1 MQTWEDEHS
10 ERQSLIE
17 REVASLS
24 KPELAKRLIKLLSRP
39 NRAPRPDLG
48 QHARQGPYMRKK
60 GAPVREIAA
69 ELGISIPSVYNI
81 TKD

>member
-1 MQTWEDEHS
+1 
-10 ERQSLIE
+10 
-17 REVASLS
+17 
-24 KPELAKRLIKLLSRP
+24 
-39 NRAPRPDLG
+39 
-48 QHARQGPYMRKK
+48 MRRK